1 MKMKTKA
8 LFAFIFLLFLN
19 SLTCI
24 AATPSKVM
32 IHNQL
37 VDPDVVTTHNGADYF
52 YLRPVFEHM
61 GATVRYQADLGSVD
75 VVLHRATLHFKP
87 DSHVVNLTQ
96 NGRTSAHYM
105 NLPARIENDRL
116 MVPFDP
122 ALNAIGFYYQYDAP
136 ANTIV
141 IFNTHFFISQVR
153 TAAPTVTN
161 TIFGIPDIT
170 AFTATGNVRA
180 DSTTYLEM
188 NLQSLSYD
196 IELDGKMSE
205 ENYYIN
211 NHLKFRETAGVANI
225 FPVYSIEYESVLH
238 ADDLF
243 VKLNPASLIA
253 EGLEDKWLYFQN
265 HGDFPL
271 PIYNFENAILSLK
284 DLNKRLQSLQMT
296 NNLTCDLMGGLDTIL
311 DGFKQ
316 IEQKT
321 RLYTA
326 PNDTVHV
333 EIYVPD
339 QDMKFLLTLFAPEK
353 EAVAQQ
359 ATLSHTTKKTIFADG
374 RQNMLVMNSMSLREN
389 GLPKNQSSSSY
400 HYYMTP
406 TQPFRVDTPG
416 DNQVVD
422 YRDIIR

>member
-19 SLTCI
+19 SFACI
-24 AATPSKVM
+24 AAEPTKVM
-32 IHNQL
+32 IHNKL
-37 VDPDVVTTHNGADYF
+37 VDPGVVTERDGTDYF

-61 GATVRYQADLGSVD
+61 GATVRYQAQQNGID
-75 VVLHRATLHFKP
+75 VVLGRVTMHFKP

-105 NLPARIENDRL
+105 NLPARIANDRL

-122 ALNAIGFYYQYDAP
+122 ALNEIGLYYQYDTT
-136 ANTIV
+136 ANTTV
-141 IFNTHFFISQVR
+141 IFNTHFFITQVR
-153 TAAPTVTN
+153 SAAPTIIN

-188 NLQSLSYD
+188 NRQSLSYD

-205 ENYYIN
+205 ADYYIGN
-211 NHLKFRETAGVANI
+211 RLKFRETAGIANI
-225 FPVYSIEYESVLH
+225 FPVYSIEYESIMQ

-253 EGLEDKWLYFQN
+253 EGLENKWLYFQN

-271 PIYNFENAILSLK
+271 PIYNFENAILSQK
-284 DLNKRLQSLQMT
+284 DLNKRLQNLQTT
-296 NNLTCDLMGGLDTIL
+296 NNLTCDLMQNLDSIL
-311 DGFKQ
+311 DGFRQ

-339 QDMKFLLTLFAPEK
+339 ADMKFLLTLFAPEK

-374 RQNMLVMNSMSLREN
+374 HQNMLVMNSMLLSEN
-389 GLPKNQSSSSY
+389 GLPKNESSSSY

-416 DNQVVD
+416 YNETVN
-422 YRDIIR
+422 YSDIIR